1 MTLTL
6 YSVSGAPSPW
16 RVQVGLALKCLP
28 FELKTLSA
36 QKQEHKTPDF
46 LKLSPRGTV
55 PVLQDGDMCLTDS
68 LGILAWLDRA
78 YPDTPLFGETP
89 AQSALIWQRTMTIA
103 EFLPPAISGVLRP
116 LFFGG
121 ETQATE
127 ALQAAASGLRDE
139 LNIVEDHLAVDR
151 YFSGDRPG
159 AADAVAF
166 PHIRL
171 VLRAIETHGTVMGA
185 LGLDDMRGQFPG
197 LADWVARIEA
207 MPGIE
212 ATFPPHWQ
220 DAA

>member
-16 RVQVGLALKCLP
+16 RVQVGLALKGLP
-28 FELKTLSA
+28 FALKTLSA
-36 QKQEHKTPDF
+36 QKKEHKTPEF
-46 LKLSPRGTV
+46 LKLNPRGTV
-55 PVLQDGDMCLTDS
+55 PVLQVGDLCLTDS

-78 YPDTPLFGETP
+78 YPDRLLFGET
-89 AQSALIWQRTMTIA
+89 ASQSAVIWQRSMTIA

-121 ETQATE
+121 ETQATA
-127 ALQAAASGLRDE
+127 ALQDAAQVLKNE
-139 LNIVEDHLAVDR
+139 LSILEDHLTGDH
-151 YFSGDRPG
+151 YLSGDMAG

-171 VLRAIETHGTVMGA
+171 VVRATETHAATMQA
-185 LGLDDMRGQFPG
+185 LELKGLQPEFPA
-197 LADWVARIEA
+197 LADWAAQIEA
-207 MPGIE
+207 LPGIA